1 MVQEMR
7 YCEATES
14 SSLQTMWAV
23 CINMPIGYDHLAFAN
38 DSQMHP
44 ENGSSLSLD
53 YELRL
58 TYDFPTLPT
67 ICLLCCH
74 QHVDS
79 CVLFIHT
86 GPRDMG

>member
-7 YCEATES
+7 CCEATKS

-23 CINMPIGYDHLAFAN
+23 CINMPINYDHVAFAN

-44 ENGSSLSLD
+44 KNGSSLSLD

-58 TYDFPTLPT
+58 TYDFPTLPSVR
-67 ICLLCCH
+67 LLYCH

-79 CVLFIHT
+79 CLPFAYT
-86 GPRDMG
+86 SSCDMG